1 MADKVTQIEKTTLNR
16 VPENEKKS
24 WGAIAFIWA
33 GSVICVP
40 ALMVGGMISAGLTF
54 GQSVV
59 SMIIGYIIVVCYM
72 ILIGIQSSD
81 LGVPAVVAI
90 SRAFGTEGSR
100 FTISLIIAIA
110 MTGWFGFQ
118 TSVCASSF
126 NMIMEQYIGAA
137 MPFWISCIIW
147 GVAMFITSVFGVVM
161 IKVLN
166 YISVPIL
173 FVFLV
178 VGVIV
183 TLRTPGSA
191 EVIANFVPA
200 ESSGMVTGIMIA
212 IGGFAAG
219 AVVSGDFT
227 RYSKSRKD
235 TVRSSIVGVLPAGI
249 GALVIGGLLAISSG
263 SFDITIMFSNI
274 GVPIIGLIVLIAAT
288 WTTNTGNAYFS
299 GIAVVN
305 IFKLSDDKRSIAT
318 LICGAIGT
326 VLAVVGII
334 FVFVPFLSFLSSV
347 IPPVA
352 GVAIA
357 DYWIAGRG
365 DKDKW
370 EPFKGVNWLGV
381 IAWVCGAAFAL
392 LLPALFIPTIN
403 AILIA
408 IVVYVVLAKVV
419 KSPKV
424 NPFAAQADE
433 S

>member
-1 MADKVTQIEKTTLNR
+1 MKDRAIQIEKTTLNK
-16 VPENEKKS
+16 VSESEKKS
-24 WGAIAFIWA
+24 WQSIAFIWA

-40 ALMVGGMISAGLTF
+40 ALMVGGMISAGLNF
-54 GQSVV
+54 GQSVIA
-59 SMIIGYIIVVCYM
+59 MIIGYVIVVCYM
-72 ILIGIQSSD
+72 ILVGIQSSD
-81 LGVPAVVAI
+81 LGVPAVVSI

-100 FTISLIIAIA
+100 FTISLVIAIA

-126 NMIMEQYIGAA
+126 NMIIEQYVGIAI
-137 MPFWISCIIW
+137 PFWVSCLIW
-147 GVAMFITSVFGVVM
+147 GIAMLVTAVFGIGM

-166 YISVPIL
+166 YISVPLL

-178 VGVIV
+178 VGVII

-191 EVIANFVPA
+191 ETIARFLPA

-219 AVVSGDFT
+219 AVISGDFT

-235 TVRSSIVGVLPAGI
+235 TVKSSLVGVLPAGI
-249 GALVIGGLLAISSG
+249 GAMVIGGMLAISAG
-263 SFDITIMFSNI
+263 NFDITLMFSDI
-274 GVPIIGLIVLIAAT
+274 GAPIIGLIVLITAT

-305 IFKLSDDKRSIAT
+305 IFKMSDDKRSMMT

-334 FVFVPFLSFLSSV
+334 FLFVPFLSFLSSV

-357 DYWIAGRG
+357 DYWIVGRG
-365 DKDKW
+365 NKDKW
-370 EPFKGVNWLGV
+370 KPFSGVNWMG
-381 IAWVCGAAFAL
+381 IISWVCGAAFAL

-408 IVVYVVLAKVV
+408 IAVYVILAKLV
-419 KSPKV
+419 KNPKV
-424 NPFAAQADE
+424 NPFVTDLSA
-433 S
+433 